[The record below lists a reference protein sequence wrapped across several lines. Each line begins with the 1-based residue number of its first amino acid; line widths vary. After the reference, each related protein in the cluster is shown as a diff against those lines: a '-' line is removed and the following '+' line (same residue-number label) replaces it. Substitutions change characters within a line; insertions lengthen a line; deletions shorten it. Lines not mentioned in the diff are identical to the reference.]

1 MSVFLD
7 IPQEQWILETDY
19 FFVIKDKYPVTEGH
33 LLIISKRKAVD
44 FFALNES
51 EQSSLISAINLSK
64 QYVKKSLRWN
74 RLQHWYKLWRVRGSN
89 SFPFSLPFDSQ
100 TWRRCW
106 RPKRWSKTRSSR
118 QRLLLRYMKLNTAM
132 AWYSYVNLFLCS
144 WTRYLIKVEFKNF
157 IRCFGWRSK
166 IPSM

>member
-64 QYVKKSLRWN
+64 QYLNKAYGKTDYNIGINCGEYAGQTVFHFHCHLIPRRDGDVEDPKGG
-74 RLQHWYKLWRVRGSN
+74 VRHAVVG
-89 SFPFSLPFDSQ
+89 
-100 TWRRCW
+100 
-106 RPKRWSKTRSSR
+106 KG
-118 QRLLLRYMKLNTAM
+118 Y
-132 AWYSYVNLFLCS
+132 Y
-144 WTRYLIKVEFKNF
+144 
-157 IRCFGWRSK
+157 
-166 IPSM
+166 